1 MMRPER
7 HRPAFAM
14 VTAIVLMGLIALT
27 LAALGT
33 AFVIQS
39 RRTLALAED
48 AQLRQLLL
56 AGALEAQSRLAA
68 SALDKNIPIALP
80 DELRDRGASL
90 SLQPEPSPPASQ
102 TVIRIEAA
110 LPHHRMAQRLTLAQT
125 DGRWQVIAAEL
136 LP

>member
-80 DELRDRGASL
+80 DELRDRGAAL
-90 SLQPEPSPPASQ
+90 ALHPEPNAPTGQAIIQ
-102 TVIRIEAA
+102 IDAA
-110 LPHHRMAQRLTLAQT
+110 LPRHRMSQRVMLLQI
-125 DGRWQVIAAEL
+125 DGRWQITAAEL